1 VVLLLLSLE
10 GVAVTQSAD
19 EEKKGSGFWTSLPG
33 VLAGVG
39 ALVTA
44 ITGLVLGLYQYGVLG
59 SKQDRAREPTASMTS
74 PRGTS
79 TEASAAQAKPTNF
92 PSDRTNQSPHHA
104 TVVIT
109 ASDGTMTTLFADGFR
124 QMAQYDNQLHLLSG
138 QAVAFDKIA
147 SIDVVKHYSEHA
159 QVLITLVDNQM
170 IDASL
175 GAGSSIY
182 GFGGENDLGAF
193 AITVDR
199 LKRIAFQR

>member
-1 VVLLLLSLE
+1 
-10 GVAVTQSAD
+10 
-19 EEKKGSGFWTSLPG
+19 
-33 VLAGVG
+33 
-39 ALVTA
+39 
-44 ITGLVLGLYQYGVLG
+44 
-59 SKQDRAREPTASMTS
+59 
-74 PRGTS
+74 
-79 TEASAAQAKPTNF
+79 
-92 PSDRTNQSPHHA
+92 
-104 TVVIT
+104 
-109 ASDGTMTTLFADGFR
+109 MTTLFADGFR

>member
-1 VVLLLLSLE
+1 M
-10 GVAVTQSAD
+10 AQSAD

-33 VLAGVG
+33 VLTGVS

-44 ITGLVLGLYQYGVLG
+44 ITALVLGLYQYGVLG
-59 SKQDRAREPTASMTS
+59 SKQDRAREPTASITS

-79 TEASAAQAKPTNF
+79 TEASAAQAKPTNL
-92 PSDRTNQSPHHA
+92 PSDKNTSQHHA

-109 ASDGTMTTLFADGFR
+109 ASDGTITTLFADGFR
-124 QMAQYDNQLHLLSG
+124 QTAQYDDQLHLVSG
-138 QAVAFDKIA
+138 QAVAFDRIA
-147 SIDVVKHYSEHA
+147 SIEVVKHYSEHA

-182 GFGGENDLGAF
+182 GFGGENDLGTF

>member
-1 VVLLLLSLE
+1 
-10 GVAVTQSAD
+10 VTQSAN
-19 EEKKGSGFWTSLPG
+19 EGKKGSGFWTSLPG

-44 ITGLVLGLYQYGVLG
+44 ISGLVLGLYQYGVLG
-59 SKQDRAREPTASMTS
+59 SKPDRAREPSASIAS

-79 TEASAAQAKPTNF
+79 TEASAAHATPTNL
-92 PSDRTNQSPHHA
+92 PSVSTNQSPHRA

-109 ASDGTMTTLFADGFR
+109 ASDGSMTTLFADGFR
-124 QMAQYDNQLHLLSG
+124 QTAQYDDQLHLVSG

-147 SIDVVKHYSEHA
+147 SLEVVKRYSEHA
-159 QVLITLVDNQM
+159 QVLITLIDNQM

-182 GFGGENDLGAF
+182 GFGGENDLGTF

-199 LKRIAFQR
+199 LKRIAFRR